1 MIVEKQ
7 KARATLLARRRRAII
22 IFSVIA
28 IVLIAAAITINY
40 FVRVTPFTD
49 VDGTEYYVIRKAGK
63 YGLYDKDGNKLEAAD
78 EYSFFVT
85 PAGTLVDVDA
95 DTGKTQIIAAVDTE
109 NGEANGERNQLLLFP
124 KLGQKQISSI
134 KVSNSNGEFTFL
146 RYDVENARP
155 DNKSDFAIKEAPL
168 VSFDKELFTE
178 LYVYAGYAI
187 SENKI
192 KDPIK
197 DANGEYSEYGLV
209 AEDRIDEEGN
219 PYRYE
224 PAYYIIT
231 DMNGKSHKVIIGDML
246 VTGGGYYVQYV
257 DMTDAGESK
266 RDAVYV
272 FDNAAGNTLL
282 APIEKFAT
290 PQVLH
295 QMSANDYVDVE
306 AFSVL
311 KYSDD
316 RKTSEEI
323 VNFTFI
329 PLEERE
335 GTIRANKPFVFNN
348 KALKSYNPNSERISD
363 VLYNLYMTS
372 FEGVC
377 KLAPDEEDF
386 VEYGLGKFE
395 TVTDGN
401 GNETQ
406 QFSYTPKYVISF
418 YYDITDDNGKVTST
432 IKQMM
437 YVSDAN
443 EAGNYY
449 AHTFVYEGYPNGE
462 KEEKFLYVHDMIAEV
477 SAHSFDFL
485 NWNQSKWISSNYVDE
500 NIAFIETIDIVSPNY
515 SASFELDNSDTEQ
528 DGEKVSSNL
537 LTVKANDSK
546 GHDIETFSGLTV
558 LDYNG
563 LIWTI
568 TPSEIKIVNSKGESV
583 SSSAAYYAYNA
594 LGRKVRC
601 ISGAISATDGTQIKV
616 TPDTVEIILPNGT
629 KHSLVRFSTTLF
641 RQFYETLLVATIVD
655 TYELSEEEE
664 AALIADPSKLIMSM
678 KLKDTEGQVKELKF
692 FRLTARKAYIT
703 VNGEGGFYVM
713 TDRVEKILSDAQKFF
728 NNIPIDPMSKN

>member
-7 KARATLLARRRRAII
+7 KARATLLSRRRRAII

-95 DTGKTQIIAAVDTE
+95 DTGKTQIIAQVDTE
-109 NGEANGERNQLLLFP
+109 NGEANSERNQLLLFP

-134 KVSNSNGEFTFL
+134 KVSNSHGEFTFL
-146 RYDVENARP
+146 RYDVENTRP
-155 DNKSDFAIKEAPL
+155 DNKFDFAIYEAPL

-209 AEDRIDEEGN
+209 PEDRIDEEGN

-231 DMNGKSHKVIIGDML
+231 DMDGKSHKVIIGDKL
-246 VTGGGYYVQYV
+246 VTGKGFYVQYV
-257 DMTDAGESK
+257 ALTDSGEAK

-272 FDNAAGNTLL
+272 FDEAAENTLL

-306 AFSVL
+306 NFSIL
-311 KYSDD
+311 KYSED

-348 KALKSYNPNSERISD
+348 KALKNYNPNSERISD

-377 KLAPDEEDF
+377 KLAPDEEDLA
-386 VEYGLGKFE
+386 EYGLDE
-395 TVTDGN
+395 
-401 GNETQ
+401 
-406 QFSYTPKYVISF
+406 PRYVVSF
-418 YYDITDDNGKVTST
+418 YYDITDDNGKVTNT

-485 NWNQSKWISSNYVDE
+485 SWNQSKWISSNYVDE

-558 LDYNG
+558 LDNNG

-568 TPSEIKIVNSKGESV
+568 TPSEIKIVNSKGETV

-616 TPDTVEIILPNGT
+616 TPDTVEIILPNGA
-629 KHSLVRFSTTLF
+629 KQSLVRFSTTLF

-664 AALIADPSKLIMSM
+664 AALVSDPSKLIMSM

>member
-28 IVLIAAAITINY
+28 IVLIAAAVTINH

-49 VDGTEYYVIRKAGK
+49 VDGTEYFVIRKAGK

-78 EYSFFVT
+78 EYSYFVT

-95 DTGKTQIIAAVDTE
+95 DTGRTQIIAQVDTE
-109 NGEANGERNQLLLFP
+109 NGEANSERNQLLLFP

-146 RYDVENARP
+146 RYDVENTRP
-155 DNKSDFAIKEAPL
+155 DNSFDFVIEEAPL
-168 VSFDKELFTE
+168 VSFDKQLFSE

-209 AEDRIDEEGN
+209 PEDRIDEEGN

-231 DMNGKSHKVIIGDML
+231 DMDGKSHKVIIGDKL
-246 VTGGGYYVQYV
+246 VTGSGYYVQYV
-257 DMTDAGESK
+257 ALTDSGESK

-272 FDNAAGNTLL
+272 FDDAAENTLL
-282 APIEKFAT
+282 APIEKFVT

-295 QMSANDYVDVE
+295 QMSANDYIDVE
-306 AFSVL
+306 DFSIL
-311 KYSDD
+311 KYSENG
-316 RKTSEEI
+316 KSSEEI
-323 VNFTFI
+323 INFTFV

-348 KALKSYNPNSERISD
+348 KALANYNPDATRLSQT
-363 VLYNLYMTS
+363 LYNLYQTS

-377 KLAPDEEDF
+377 KLAPGEEDF
-386 VEYGLGKFE
+386 VKYGLGKFE
-395 TVTDGN
+395 TKTDVD

-406 QFSYTPKYVISF
+406 EFSYAPKYVVSF
-418 YYDITDDNGKVTST
+418 YYDITDEKSGAKKT

-449 AHTFVYEGYPNGE
+449 AHTFVYEGYPDGS

-485 NWNQSKWISSNYVDE
+485 SWKQSKWISSTYVDE
-500 NIAFIETIDIVSPNY
+500 DIAFIDTIDIISPNY
-515 SASFELDNSDTEQ
+515 SANFKLDNSDTEQ
-528 DGEKVSSNL
+528 NGEQVSSNL
-537 LTVKANDSK
+537 LTVTANDSA
-546 GHDIETFSGLTV
+546 GHDFKTFGGLTV
-558 LDYNG
+558 ADKNG
-563 LIWTI
+563 YIWTI
-568 TPSEIKIVNSKGESV
+568 SPSDIKIMNKNGETV
-583 SSSAAYYAYNA
+583 SIDATYYAYNA
-594 LGRKVRC
+594 LGRKVKC
-601 ISGAISATDGTQIKV
+601 VNGAISCADGTQVKI
-616 TPDTVEIILPNGT
+616 TPDTVEVTLPNGA
-629 KHSLVRFSTTLF
+629 KQSLVRFSTTLF

-655 TYELSEEEE
+655 TYELSEAEE
-664 AALIADPSKLIMSM
+664 AALIADESKLIMTM

-692 FRLTARKAYIT
+692 YRLTARKAYLT

-713 TDRVEKILSDAQKFF
+713 TDRVEKILGDAQKFF